1 VSDIMTRPR
10 SLLFAAALT
19 AIVLSNAQRATAESV
34 SLAFDKSVNP
44 AVSLSGNSGGPYT
57 PTGPFFWHDSGL
69 PPNTSF
75 PSPTV
80 TFCIEVSGAL
90 PAIGSSAVFGVESI
104 SADLG
109 SAKADAITELYGR
122 FYNTAWA
129 SSSFSGSNDS
139 ISFQLA
145 LWELATDTGK
155 DLSAG
160 SFTASSSLGSIV
172 TTAQN
177 WLNSLNGDTSSFTA
191 KYGDKELVAL
201 IAPDPNSPKPQD
213 YQDQITLRN
222 KPAGVPA
229 PPSLILAGIGLLG
242 MVGRARWMRTA

>member
-1 VSDIMTRPR
+1 MTRLH
-10 SLLFAAALT
+10 SFGMTAVCAAVMLAG
-19 AIVLSNAQRATAESV
+19 ASRASAESV

-44 AVSLSGNSGGPYT
+44 AVSLSGSSSGPYT
-57 PTGPFFWHDSGL
+57 PTGPFFWHDSGI
-69 PPNTSF
+69 PSNGSF
-75 PSPTV
+75 PTPTV
-80 TFCIEVSGAL
+80 TFCIEVNGAL
-90 PAIGSSAVFGVESI
+90 PSVGSSAVFGVQSL

-122 FYNTAWA
+122 FYNTAWE
-129 SSSFSGSNDS
+129 SSSFNGSNDS

-155 DLSAG
+155 NLSSG
-160 SFTASSSLGSIV
+160 SFTASSSLGGIV

-177 WLNSLNGDTSSFTA
+177 WLNSLTGDTSSFSS
-191 KYGDKELVAL
+191 KFGNQELIAL
-201 IAPDPNSPKPQD
+201 VAPDPNGPKPQD

-229 PPSLILAGIGLLG
+229 PPGVILAGVGLLG
-242 MVGRARWMRTA
+242 LVGRARWSRSA